1 MVIGFDTLKA
11 AQQLQD
17 AGFAKA
23 QAEALVTTMAEGLG
37 EGVATKADIA
47 MLRSDL
53 AVLRSDLESL
63 EQRLTAAHQSLEQ
76 RLTSAHQSLEQRLVT
91 RLVVAVMAATGLVL
105 AAIGVA
111 TTIIVQAT

>member
-1 MVIGFDTLKA
+1 MVVGFDTLKA

-47 MLRSDL
+47 TLRSDL
-53 AVLRSDLESL
+53 ATLRSDLASL
-63 EQRLTAAHQSLEQ
+63 EQRLM
-76 RLTSAHQSLEQRLVT
+76 T
-91 RLVVAVMAATGLVL
+91 RLVVAVMVATGLVL